1 MDESI
6 DDERWVAGFEGDR
19 RIVVTRLGPYLR
31 VFPRPE
37 NFTRRFYH
45 RVYTL
50 PIVDWQL
57 ELEPPQLGPLCT
69 ASARLAIRFQAT
81 YRYASEHV
89 EHLDDLAAYIRTQY
103 QSLLQDAAESELNA
117 LQTGEWLEHGQ
128 DRLAQRIEDLVH
140 ELLAIRNIQS
150 RCRCV
155 IDTRF
160 HECDLAVVHADLCST
175 DLTRKRIALKILRR
189 QHEITEHLTRNRHE
203 GELQEQQLKLE
214 NQEKLLA
221 LMRRET
227 ELLQL
232 RHQEELTQVRQAIL
246 SDETR
251 HSENIDSR
259 LRQQQ
264 EQLQHEAEYKRMGL
278 AATLNEKAERA
289 TALNEVQ
296 AHLEREIELLA
307 MERQRIA
314 LEEEINSIKQSRVR
328 GWISG
333 GSRSIAVRDSQ

>member
-6 DDERWVAGFEGDR
+6 DDDRWIAGFEGDR
-19 RIVVTRLGPYLR
+19 RIVVARLGPYLR

-57 ELEPPQLGPLCT
+57 ALEPPHLGPLCT

-81 YRYASEHV
+81 CRYASEHV
-89 EHLDDLAAYIRTQY
+89 EHLDDLAAYIKTQY
-103 QSLLQDAAESELNA
+103 QSLLQDAAESELKA
-117 LQTGEWLEHGQ
+117 LQAGEWLEHGQ
-128 DRLAQRIEDLVH
+128 DRLAQQIEDLVH
-140 ELLAIRNIQS
+140 EVLAIRNIQS
-150 RCRCV
+150 RCRCS
-155 IDTRF
+155 IDAHF
-160 HECDLAVVHADLCST
+160 HEVDPAVIHADLCST
-175 DLTRKRIALKILRR
+175 DLTRKRIALKTLRR
-189 QHEITEHLTRNRHE
+189 HHEITEHLTRNRHE
-203 GELQEQQLKLE
+203 GERQEQQLKLE
-214 NQEKLLA
+214 NQEKLLEF
-221 LMRRET
+221 MRRET

-232 RHQEELTQVRQAIL
+232 RQQEELTQVRHAIL
-246 SDETR
+246 NDETR

-264 EQLQHEAEYKRMGL
+264 EQLRHEAELKRMGL
-278 AATLNEKAERA
+278 AAALNEKAERA
-289 TALNEVQ
+289 TVLTEVQ
-296 AHLEREIELLA
+296 THLEREIELLA

-314 LEEEINSIKQSRVR
+314 LEEEINTIKQSRVR

-333 GSRSIAVRDSQ
+333 STPSIAVRDNQ